1 MMEGAVVKFVPLDI
15 CAEENDFPPRKKYS
29 TSVGIDLFAQSRVT
43 IPPRKRIPI
52 QSGFTAIFPY
62 GTYGRVEDCSGN
74 ALNKGVHVIGQI
86 VDRDYE
92 GELIII
98 MVNLSENEVIFE
110 RGEKLA
116 QLVIQRYVDAEVE
129 LMPIGMYK
137 FSKIGMSWRG
147 NAGLGTSNTETLEFY
162 PRN

>member
-1 MMEGAVVKFVPLDI
+1 MEGAVVKFVPLDI
-15 CAEENDFPPRKKYS
+15 CVEENEFPPQKKYP
-29 TSVGIDLFAQSRVT
+29 TSVGIDLFAQNRVT
-43 IPPRKRIPI
+43 IPSRKRNPI
-52 QSGFTAIFPY
+52 QSGFTTIFPY

-92 GELIII
+92 GELRII
-98 MVNLSENEVIFE
+98 MANLSEKDVIFE

-116 QLVIQRYVDAEVE
+116 QLVVQRYIDAEVQ

-137 FSKIGMSWRG
+137 FSKVGLSWRG
-147 NAGLGTSNTETLEFY
+147 SAGLGTSHTESLEFY
-162 PRN
+162 PRT